1 MARQVA
7 QLPLRKRPAACSLL
21 STHFPK
27 SEYCCLLPKPLLPC
41 PIPEARQPGPRGCEG
56 HRLSGRSDLG
66 LNPSPV
72 KKSLYFSEP
81 QSPGTN
87 ESFPEA
93 PCGSLIQG
101 NRVPFNSLGRVRAEL
116 EHFMGHSQMKH
127 SAFVWSSVSQQERD
141 QCIYRPDAP
150 REEAKNSCRIGT
162 QVCTLLL
169 PQWDLKVSQ
178 PPFSGWEVLNHFFVL
193 CENRGPDPWPGNRGL
208 SHHLHLCVSVSHCFE
223 IPANTGGPSCSCL
236 CGLSLV
242 PLIEQLNPL
251 SVAVPGLCAEV
262 EEVYRM

>member
-1 MARQVA
+1 M
-7 QLPLRKRPAACSLL
+7 
-21 STHFPK
+21 
-27 SEYCCLLPKPLLPC
+27 
-41 PIPEARQPGPRGCEG
+41 
-56 HRLSGRSDLG
+56 
-66 LNPSPV
+66 

-150 REEAKNSCRIGT
+150 REEAKNSQQKRDPELTVAQI
-162 QVCTLLL
+162 VISLL
-169 PQWDLKVSQ
+169 QISDL
-178 PPFSGWEVLNHFFVL
+178 N
-193 CENRGPDPWPGNRGL
+193 
-208 SHHLHLCVSVSHCFE
+208 
-223 IPANTGGPSCSCL
+223 
-236 CGLSLV
+236 
-242 PLIEQLNPL
+242 
-251 SVAVPGLCAEV
+251 
-262 EEVYRM
+262 

>member
-7 QLPLRKRPAACSLL
+7 QLPLQKRPAACSLL

-27 SEYCCLLPKPLLPC
+27 SEYCCLLSKPLLPC
-41 PIPEARQPGPRGCEG
+41 PIPGARQPGPRGCEG

-127 SAFVWSSVSQQERD
+127 RAFVWSSVSSKSGVSAFTDWMHQEKKLKT
-141 QCIYRPDAP
+141 AVGLEP
-150 REEAKNSCRIGT
+150 R
-162 QVCTLLL
+162 
-169 PQWDLKVSQ
+169 
-178 PPFSGWEVLNHFFVL
+178 
-193 CENRGPDPWPGNRGL
+193 
-208 SHHLHLCVSVSHCFE
+208 SVR
-223 IPANTGGPSCSCL
+223 SCSHS
-236 CGLSLV
+236 G
-242 PLIEQLNPL
+242 I
-251 SVAVPGLCAEV
+251 
-262 EEVYRM
+262 